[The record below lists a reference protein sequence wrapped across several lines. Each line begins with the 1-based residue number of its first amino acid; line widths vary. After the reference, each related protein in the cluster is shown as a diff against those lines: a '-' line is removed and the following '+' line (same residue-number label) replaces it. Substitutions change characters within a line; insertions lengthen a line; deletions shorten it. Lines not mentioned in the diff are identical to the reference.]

1 MLERRRV
8 TAPRGRRK
16 GEGKARRW
24 GGKND
29 QEGAG
34 GGRGLRVWRRGAVPA
49 ARAWPPLQRGP
60 RCRGAAAQPPAP
72 WVQTGGNEAALGF
85 SGGVLHLVFPSKHF
99 SAAVHPSLDVEFT

>member
-16 GEGKARRW
+16 GEGKARLGR

-34 GGRGLRVWRRGAVPA
+34 GGRELRVWHRGAVPA
-49 ARAWPPLQRGP
+49 ARAWPC
-60 RCRGAAAQPPAP
+60 CRGAAAQPPAP

-85 SGGVLHLVFPSKHF
+85 SGGVLHLVFPSKNF

>member
-16 GEGKARRW
+16 GEGKARP
-24 GGKND
+24 
-29 QEGAG
+29 G
-34 GGRGLRVWRRGAVPA
+34 GGGEWPGRSRGRQRAAGRGAEGPCQQHVP
-49 ARAWPPLQRGP
+49 GP

-85 SGGVLHLVFPSKHF
+85 SGGVLHLVFPSKNF

>member
-16 GEGKARRW
+16 GEGKARPGR
-24 GGKND
+24 
-29 QEGAG
+29 
-34 GGRGLRVWRRGAVPA
+34 GGRMTRKEQGEAEGCRAWRRGAVPA
-49 ARAWPPLQRGP
+49 ARAWPC
-60 RCRGAAAQPPAP
+60 CRGATAQPPAP

-85 SGGVLHLVFPSKHF
+85 SGGVLHLVFPSKNF

>member
-16 GEGKARRW
+16 GEGKARPGGW

-34 GGRGLRVWRRGAVPA
+34 GGRELRVWHRGAVPA
-49 ARAWPPLQRGP
+49 ARAWP

-85 SGGVLHLVFPSKHF
+85 SGGVLHLVFPSKNF